1 MIWECEVVST
11 GLEKAKT
18 RTVDV
23 IIPTKKPGK
32 QFLALLEKL
41 SAQTVVPS
49 RIIVMNTEEKYFE
62 RLTYGTH
69 FMEKYQN
76 VEVYHLSGREFDHG
90 RTRNDGVRHSDADVF
105 VCLTQDAVPQDDRL
119 IEELLNGLSEKN
131 AAVSYGRQLPA
142 SDAQILERFT
152 RQFNY
157 PDASCVKSKEDLER
171 LGIKTYFCS
180 NVCAA
185 YDRKIFDS
193 LGGFIRHTIFNEDMI
208 YAAKAV
214 QAGYRI
220 VYAAKAQ
227 VVHSHNYTNVEQFK
241 RNFDL
246 GVSQADHPEIF
257 DKVPSESE
265 GIRMIKQ
272 TVQYLKEQKQARKIP
287 ALFVKSGFKFVGYR
301 MGKSYR
307 RLPRKLVLKCSMNRR
322 YWER

>member
-1 MIWECEVVST
+1 MKKGNENR
-11 GLEKAKT
+11 KQ

-23 IIPTKKPGK
+23 IIPTRKPGQ
-32 QFLALLEKL
+32 QFVSLIEKL
-41 SAQTVVPS
+41 SKQTIQPS

-62 RLTYGTH
+62 RLIYGTH
-69 FMEKYQN
+69 FMEKYRN
-76 VEVYHLSGREFDHG
+76 VEVYHLSSREFDHG
-90 RTRNDGVRHSDADVF
+90 RTRNDGVRHSNADVF
-105 VCLTQDAVPQDDRL
+105 ICLTQDAIPQDDKL
-119 IEELLNGLSEKN
+119 IEELLKGLSEKD
-131 AAVSYGRQLPA
+131 AAVAYGRQLAAP
-142 SDAQILERFT
+142 DAQILERFT

-157 PDASCVKSKEDLER
+157 PDTPCIKSKEDLPR

-193 LGGFIRHTIFNEDMI
+193 IGGFIRHTIFNEDMI

-220 VYAAKAQ
+220 VYAPQAQ
-227 VVHSHNYTNVEQFK
+227 VVHSHNYTNIEQFK

-257 DKVPSESE
+257 ADVPSESE

-272 TVQYLKEQKQARKIP
+272 TVQYLKEQKQSGQIP
-287 ALFVKSGFKFVGYR
+287 ALFVKSAFKFAGYR
-301 MGKSYR
+301 MGKQYR
-307 RLPRKLVLKCSMNRR
+307 RLPKKLVLKCSMNRR
-322 YWER
+322 YWERV